1 MEDSVSRYT
10 DFDQDKQESNSP
22 VRVNVSFIDMSE
34 EQSESSWNK
43 GWTNNRRKLS
53 SVSTEYQQSLNQE
66 LEELISRLQSVI
78 NHQTNTERE
87 IQFHTTNL
95 SKKLE
100 LISALSKEAY
110 ESLFDKPLAVPKSPR
125 DKKGIWKK
133 LVQGTDSGITFSP
146 KDSLAFGA
154 LLLGALRKVSV
165 SENQQ
170 KVFDLS
176 TRTSEKCSELQK
188 VESDLQEIDQAY
200 EEAFSKNQRLESE
213 VARFTEQV
221 NSLRAHLTQT
231 TEENQRLQ
239 DLATGKRKE
248 LFELRKIMHSCL
260 GTGECYLGLHP
271 TLYESTSTRDSTPR
285 PSGQFF

>member
-10 DFDQDKQESNSP
+10 DFGEDKQEANSP

-43 GWTNNRRKLS
+43 GWTSNRRKLS

-78 NHQTNTERE
+78 NHQTSTQRE

-100 LISALSKEAY
+100 LISALSKETY
-110 ESLFDKPLAVPKSPR
+110 ESLFHKPLAVPKSPQ

-133 LVQGTDSGITFSP
+133 LVQGTDSGTTFSP

-170 KVFDLS
+170 KAFDLS

-188 VESDLQEIDQAY
+188 VENDLQEIDQAY

-213 VARFTEQV
+213 VARFTKQV
-221 NSLRAHLTQT
+221 NSLKAHLTQT
-231 TEENQRLQ
+231 TEENQNLQ
-239 DLATGKRKE
+239 DLVTGKRKE